1 MILALP
7 VSLDFVS
14 KGGKKLQF
22 LCGIGNKN
30 PKFYTCFLNSCIEM
44 GLKVPTLPV
53 ITVLVPNWKQKSKVY
68 LILNSCIGLG
78 LKVPTLPVSIVLVP
92 DWE

>member
-1 MILALP
+1 MILAFP

-14 KGGKKLQF
+14 ELGQ
-22 LCGIGNKN
+22 
-30 PKFYTCFLNSCIEM
+30 
-44 GLKVPTLPV
+44 KVPTLPV